1 MRFQPPV
8 GLSLPIGEAAGAL
21 ANQRVK
27 KDALWKPLLRGFRI
41 YLRRSLQIFL
51 DINQIY
57 DGSGDLSQKAQEAC
71 KKFIKSVGAP
81 EHIQNDKMTYSG
93 LTIVLVPSSA
103 SNLTKFF
110 MCIPELQSQ
119 IPRLKPLFSK
129 IFRENSIKLRMDFFS
144 NDLVRYL
151 WSQYIFDENK
161 EIKAYGHPCLCLKA
175 TSWETF

>member
-1 MRFQPPV
+1 MIFQPPV
-8 GLSLPIGEAAGAL
+8 GLNLSIGEAASAL

-81 EHIQNDKMTYSG
+81 EHI
-93 LTIVLVPSSA
+93 
-103 SNLTKFF
+103 
-110 MCIPELQSQ
+110 
-119 IPRLKPLFSK
+119 
-129 IFRENSIKLRMDFFS
+129 
-144 NDLVRYL
+144 
-151 WSQYIFDENK
+151 
-161 EIKAYGHPCLCLKA
+161 
-175 TSWETF
+175 